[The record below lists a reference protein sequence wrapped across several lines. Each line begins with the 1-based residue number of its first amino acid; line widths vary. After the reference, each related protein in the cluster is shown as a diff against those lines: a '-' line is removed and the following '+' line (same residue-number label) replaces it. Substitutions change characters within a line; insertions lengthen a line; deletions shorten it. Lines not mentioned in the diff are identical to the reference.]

1 MVYYPKAAALFK
13 RVSYFISIIKEVR
26 YMNKR
31 GTSISTYRKA
41 NWALGITAVGLA
53 AAYPFQTQFWG
64 GLLTSGCSAGLVGGL
79 ADWFAVTALFR
90 KPLGIHPGRIFRTE
104 IIPRN
109 RERIFY
115 ELAHMVQDELLSQ
128 EALNQKIARFNFAN
142 VVINILEGQRIA
154 QLRPALGA
162 LVKPLL
168 ESVSVPVGEL
178 FKTKNDVSSIL
189 RQAYRLLKENGSVQE
204 ILEIL
209 SGELSQW
216 VQSPEMHGMIRR
228 WLEEA
233 IADYVQENPSRKIVQ
248 MFLPDSSE
256 LAKTI
261 QIKAVNYLSGG
272 QAVTDALIWLDGFIQ
287 DSRFDELIRRV
298 LPVVLREGEKTLLPQ
313 IQAEIN
319 NPESGQKIAGFLVEQ
334 LDKYREELV
343 IDPEKREMLNH
354 KAKSFIS
361 EFAASQHQKI
371 GQFVLEGLEK
381 YSDQMLVELI
391 ESKAGADLQ
400 MIRINGSAVG
410 ALAGMLFYLVNY
422 FV

>member
-1 MVYYPKAAALFK
+1 MSKHGA
-13 RVSYFISIIKEVR
+13 
-26 YMNKR
+26 
-31 GTSISTYRKA
+31 SISTYRKA
-41 NWALGITAVGLA
+41 NWALGVTAVGLA

-128 EALNQKIARFNFAN
+128 EALNQKIARFDFAN
-142 VVINILEGQRIA
+142 GVINILEGQGTA
-154 QLRPALGA
+154 QLRPALET
-162 LVKPLL
+162 LLKPLL

-178 FKTKNDVSSIL
+178 FKAKNDASIEQSNNDLFSSIL
-189 RQAYRLLKENGSVQE
+189 RQAYRLLKEKGSIQN

-209 SGELSQW
+209 SSELSQW

-228 WLEEA
+228 WLEDA

-256 LAKTI
+256 LAKKI

-272 QAVTDALIWLDGFIQ
+272 QAVTDAFIWLDGFVQ
-287 DSRFDELIRRV
+287 DSRFDEFIRRV
-298 LPVVLREGEKTLLPQ
+298 LPALLKEGEKTLLPQ
-313 IQAEIN
+313 IQAGMN
-319 NPESGQKIAGFLVEQ
+319 RPESVQKIAEFLVEQ

-343 IDPEKREMLNH
+343 MNPERRETFNH

-371 GQFVLEGLEK
+371 GRFVLEGLEK
-381 YSDQMLVELI
+381 YSDEMLVELI
-391 ESKAGADLQ
+391 EAKAGADLQ

-422 FV
+422 LF